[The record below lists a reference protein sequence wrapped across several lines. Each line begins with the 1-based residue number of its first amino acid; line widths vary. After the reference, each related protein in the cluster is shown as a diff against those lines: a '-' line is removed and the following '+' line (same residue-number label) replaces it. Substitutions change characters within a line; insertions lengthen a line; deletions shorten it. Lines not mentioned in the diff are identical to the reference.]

1 MARDHARSIPDL
13 RGRPSPDLLR
23 FTRCRRK
30 EQAFELTQPGVRHT
44 IARSIRSRFETSDLR
59 PDESTTNIG
68 LFKAGTGSILEHID
82 QPLLTLVERERAGH
96 AHLIPHRPLERVR

>member
-1 MARDHARSIPDL
+1 MRLGRDICSHLACMQHPNKRL
-13 RGRPSPDLLR
+13 G
-23 FTRCRRK
+23 
-30 EQAFELTQPGVRHT
+30 FE
-44 IARSIRSRFETSDLR
+44 ASDLR

-96 AHLIPHRPLERVR
+96 AHLIPHRPLERVRFWSPASSAAATPGS